1 MAGRLKK
8 AATAIPRWAWKHK
21 GALLLSAATIGIPVG
36 TDAAMRSRA
45 ETKAD
50 EYAEKILHTARQ
62 DHQQS
67 LAPYNTFSPFQQQQQ
82 QQYQE
87 FPHQQQQNGNV
98 LSMLDYYTPPD
109 YNQYYGVPNF
119 LTNDEEEEML
129 IKRKKLKPRKRKKKT
144 MKQREKKTKK
154 QKIKKKGRK
163 HKH

>member
-1 MAGRLKK
+1 
-8 AATAIPRWAWKHK
+8 
-21 GALLLSAATIGIPVG
+21 LLSAATIGIPVG

-50 EYAEKILHTARQ
+50 ESVEKFLHAARQ

-67 LAPYNTFSPFQQQQQ
+67 LSPYNTFSPFQQQQQ
-82 QQYQE
+82 QYQE
-87 FPHQQQQNGNV
+87 FPHQQRQNGNV

-109 YNQYYGVPNF
+109 YNQYYGVPNI
-119 LTNDEEEEML
+119 LTNGEEEEML
-129 IKRKKLKPRKRKKKT
+129 IKRKKLKQQKRKKKKKM

-154 QKIKKKGRK
+154 RKIKKRGRK